1 MLPRKKTPDAELQ
14 LWQTAQ
20 PVEFKPKAADPQAA
34 QALLINARQNPGFQ
48 VIAGQLG
55 HALAARATD
64 VLLDYSQNA
73 VGMRYQIDGMW
84 EQLPP
89 MDRET
94 GDAMLVTL
102 KTLCGMN
109 PADRRSAQQGSVGL
123 KSPRGKVQCRVRS
136 QGVKTGERVLIRLE
150 NEKIGF
156 ETLADLGMREGQQT
170 QLRDALNGSGGVVV
184 ISAPKGAGLTT
195 TWYVA
200 LHAADRFMRDFHSV
214 EERKNPDPEVI
225 NIAQH
230 FYDEGE
236 DASASKVVRTL
247 LLKEPDVLIM
257 PDLINDEIIEQICD
271 QIEKLNKQMVTRTIA
286 NDAIEAVA
294 RLMAKHKSVAK
305 TLLGKISTVTNQR
318 LVRRLCDDCKQS
330 FQPSPQLLQKLGIPQ
345 GRVTVLYRQFVP
357 PPIEQQVDEKGR
369 PAPIPPCPTCG
380 GRGYYGRIAI
390 FEMLTMTPQL
400 REAFTKTKDL
410 GKLRAYAAKLGHKT
424 LHQEAIL
431 TIARGLTSL
440 EEVRR
445 VLSTKQA

>member
-1 MLPRKKTPDAELQ
+1 MIRMPRKKTAEADLQ

-20 PVEFKPKAADPQAA
+20 PVEFKPKVADPQTA
-34 QALLINARQNPGFQ
+34 QATLINARQNPGFQ

-64 VLLDYSQNA
+64 MLLDYSQNA
-73 VGMRYQIDGMW
+73 VAMRYQIDGMW

-89 MDRET
+89 LDRET
-94 GDAMLVTL
+94 GDAMLMVL
-102 KTLCGMN
+102 KSLCGMN
-109 PADRRSAQQGSVGL
+109 PADRRGAQQGSVGL
-123 KSPRGKVQCRVRS
+123 KSARGKFQCRVRS
-136 QGVKTGERVLIRLE
+136 QGVKTGERVLIHLE
-150 NEKIGF
+150 NEKIEF

-170 QLRDALNGSGGVVV
+170 QLREALNGSGGIVV

-214 EERKNPDPEVI
+214 EDKRNPDPEVI
-225 NIAQH
+225 NVAQH
-230 FYDEGE
+230 FYDDSES
-236 DASASKVVRTL
+236 ASASKVIRTL
-247 LLKEPDVLIM
+247 LLKEPDVLIL
-257 PDLINDEIIEQICD
+257 PDLINDEIVKQVCD
-271 QIEKLNKQMVTRTIA
+271 QIEKLNKQMVTRVVA
-286 NDAIEAVA
+286 HDAIEAIA
-294 RLMAKHKSVAK
+294 RLMAKHKAAAK

-345 GRVTVLYRQFVP
+345 GRVSVLYRQFVP

-380 GRGYYGRIAI
+380 GRGFYGRIAI
-390 FEMLTMTPQL
+390 FELLTMTPQL
-400 REAFTKTKDL
+400 REAFTKTNDL
-410 GKLRAYAAKLGHKT
+410 GKLRAYAAKLGHKS
-424 LHQEAIL
+424 LQQEAIL

-445 VLSTKQA
+445 VMSDK